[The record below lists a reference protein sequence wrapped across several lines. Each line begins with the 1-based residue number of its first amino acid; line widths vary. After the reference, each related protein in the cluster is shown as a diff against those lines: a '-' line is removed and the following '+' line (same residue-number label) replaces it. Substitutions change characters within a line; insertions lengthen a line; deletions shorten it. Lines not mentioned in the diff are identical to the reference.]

1 MHRITTAMTLF
12 VGLCVAAVAVA
23 QSSGQ
28 NQPSGGPNPNSNE
41 ARGTGMGRSEQGQ
54 GSSGGMAGD
63 RAGGDRMAG
72 DRATPAG
79 SRMNAQID
87 QQFEQDWIKHAMSG
101 NQFEIQLG
109 QLVSQKAQ
117 DPQVKQFAQRL
128 VQDHQKAADQLRQV
142 AQQMNV
148 QASDDLMP
156 AHQAKLQEFQQKDA
170 KQLELAFI
178 FDQVGHHTKDVL
190 EYQFVA
196 QNAQSPQLKQ
206 FAQQAVPHLRQHLQ
220 AAISIA
226 PVSGGLDARTAG
238 ERIPPAG
245 DSDHGATGSGSGHS
259 GGTGGTG
266 GTGGGRTGDR

>member
-1 MHRITTAMTLF
+1 MHRTTTVMALF
-12 VGLCVAAVAVA
+12 VGLCAAAVALA
-23 QSSGQ
+23 QSSGE
-28 NQPSGGPNPNSNE
+28 NQPNPGPNPDQSD
-41 ARGTGMGRSEQGQ
+41 ARGTGMGRSDQGR
-54 GSSGGMAGD
+54 GATGD
-63 RAGGDRMAG
+63 TAGGTTG

-117 DPQVKQFAQRL
+117 DPQAKQFAQRL

-170 KQLELAFI
+170 KQLELALI

-196 QNAQSPQLKQ
+196 QNAQNPQLKQ
-206 FAQQAVPHLRQHLQ
+206 FAQQTVPHLRQHLQ
-220 AAISIA
+220 MAMSIA
-226 PVSGGLDARTAG
+226 PVSIGADARTAG
-238 ERIPPAG
+238 ELIPPAG
-245 DSDHGATGSGSGHS
+245 GSDHGATGSGSGH
-259 GGTGGTG
+259 TG

>member
-1 MHRITTAMTLF
+1 MHRTTTVMALF
-12 VGLCVAAVAVA
+12 VGLCAAAVALA
-23 QSSGQ
+23 QSSGD
-28 NQPSGGPNPNSNE
+28 NQPSPGPNPNSNE
-41 ARGTGMGRSEQGQ
+41 ARGTGMGRDQGQ
-54 GSSGGMAGD
+54 GAGAGGGMTGD
-63 RAGGDRMAG
+63 RAMQ
-72 DRATPAG
+72 AG

-101 NQFEIQLG
+101 NQFEIQVG

-196 QNAQSPQLKQ
+196 QNAQNPLK
-206 FAQQAVPHLRQHLQ
+206 
-220 AAISIA
+220 
-226 PVSGGLDARTAG
+226 
-238 ERIPPAG
+238 
-245 DSDHGATGSGSGHS
+245 
-259 GGTGGTG
+259 
-266 GTGGGRTGDR
+266 